1 MQKQT
6 REHKKKGKAVKIGY
20 GKITIENTL
29 RVAVAVAERGKYNE
43 RNMKEQGAII

>member
-29 RVAVAVAERGKYNE
+29 RVWDNESGELALGK
-43 RNMKEQGAII
+43 K